1 MSDQKTNG
9 PVDFGMFAVPCPPR
23 PKPGLKPRSPKSLEA
38 DIGKTMRAMYKDLL
52 EQPIPDRFV
61 ELLKQIDQAQ
71 ENRSR

>member
-1 MSDQKTNG
+1 
-9 PVDFGMFAVPCPPR
+9 
-23 PKPGLKPRSPKSLEA
+23 
-38 DIGKTMRAMYKDLL
+38 MRAMYNDLL

>member
-9 PVDFGMFAVPCPPR
+9 PVDFGMFAVPRPPR
-23 PKPGLKPRSPKSLEA
+23 PKPGLKSRRHKSLEA
-38 DIGKTMRAMYKDLL
+38 EIGETMRAMYNDLL

>member
-1 MSDQKTNG
+1 MSGEKTNG
-9 PVDFGMFAVPCPPR
+9 LADFGLFAVPRPPR
-23 PKPGLKPRSPKSLEA
+23 PKPGLKSRSHKSLEA
-38 DIGKTMRAMYKDLL
+38 DIGETMRAMYNDLL

>member
-1 MSDQKTNG
+1 MSGEKTKG
-9 PVDFGMFAVPCPPR
+9 LVDFGMFAVPRPPR
-23 PKPGLKPRSPKSLEA
+23 PKPGLPHRSHKSLEA
-38 DIGKTMRAMYKDLL
+38 EIGKTMRAMYNDLL

>member
-9 PVDFGMFAVPCPPR
+9 PADFGMFAVPRPPR
-23 PKPGLKPRSPKSLEA
+23 PKPGLKSRSHKSLEA
-38 DIGKTMRAMYKDLL
+38 DIGKTMRAMYNDLL

-61 ELLKQIDQAQ
+61 ELLKQMDEAQ